1 MTLTEIQL
9 SGTNG
14 TEDAQINLKILT
26 HRDFAVRFL
35 SRLYIVRH
43 IMTIEDRS
51 LQMKKRGEVNEI
63 YSSISD
69 THSGAKGGARTQ
81 KRKHRL

>member
-35 SRLYIVRH
+35 YHLDTFRH
-43 IMTIEDRS
+43 IMTIEDKS
-51 LQMKKRGEVNEI
+51 LQTKKRGEVNEI
-63 YSSISD
+63 YCGIP
-69 THSGAKGGARTQ
+69 HSHAGAEGCACA
-81 KRKHRL
+81 